1 MTESIPQE
9 QLLEFA
15 EAFSVYDL
23 KDTNTIPVDM
33 VSNVLRTLGLVVPE
47 AQLQAIATKKES
59 EGEDIISFEE
69 FLYLTGPAG
78 RTVAQFEEDAA
89 MDRAAKLKRAIAV
102 FDISGT
108 GVIAA
113 NDVKRA
119 LRDVLKEADV
129 NTIIKSVDPQSTG
142 RIDVQTLS
150 EFLVGF

>member
-9 QLLEFA
+9 LLLEFA

-23 KDTNTIPVDM
+23 KDKNTIPVNM

-47 AQLQAIATKKES
+47 AQLEAIASKKES
-59 EGEDIISFEE
+59 EGEDILSFEE
-69 FLYLTGPAG
+69 FLYLAGPAG
-78 RTVAQFEEDAA
+78 RTVAQFQEEAA
-89 MDRAAKLKRAIAV
+89 RDRAAKLKRAISV

-129 NTIIKSVDPQSTG
+129 HAILKNVDPESTG

-150 EFLVGF
+150 EFLVGY